1 MESDN
6 QEAPDKELEKTNSN
20 AAGLSIFNVF
30 QTLAKSQ
37 QLLIGVFFLI
47 FFASIAINF
56 GLLFGP
62 TEIADTTSGSSI
74 QIALIL
80 IAILS
85 ICFAFWSSH
94 VRTISLKDGPAMVPE
109 KWGGVINHLS
119 AVSAQNTNQLN
130 SALTFLQRSQ
140 LAQSE
145 KSEELLESF
154 LTLQRA
160 LSERDAE
167 ISRLKSGYDSQIYRR
182 FVKKFI
188 RIANELNEM
197 LIEVEGTDGHKNY
210 VYLVRL
216 MRDALEECGV
226 EEFEP
231 KIGADFRQA
240 GLSVSD
246 DPLIL
251 PTDNSADD
259 FKIASIQAPGYA
271 LEAEENPEVIIPAK
285 VSIFRFDREKKA
297 NKS

>member
-20 AAGLSIFNVF
+20 AAGLSIFSVF

-47 FFASIAINF
+47 FVASIAINF

-94 VRTISLKDGPAMVPE
+94 VRTVYLKDGPAMVPE

-130 SALTFLQRSQ
+130 SALAFLQRSQ

-160 LSERDAE
+160 LSERDSE

-182 FVKKFI
+182 FLTKFI
-188 RIANELNEM
+188 RIANVLRELQLEA
-197 LIEVEGTDGHKNY
+197 GTSSDQKNFT
-210 VYLVRL
+210 YLGRL

-231 KIGADFRQA
+231 KIGTDFREA
-240 GLSVSD
+240 GPTVTD
-246 DPLIL
+246 DPIVQ
-251 PTDNSADD
+251 PTATAADD

-271 LEAEENPEVIIPAK
+271 LETGERPEVIIPAK
-285 VSIFRFDREKKA
+285 VSIFRFDTETRDQ
-297 NKS
+297 